1 MTVTAE
7 TALILLFKP
16 LQLGD
21 VRSGAMVTTTVHLKQ
36 VFILAHTVIC
46 HKSQDSE
53 LANVLPFEIFY

>member
-21 VRSGAMVTTTVHLKQ
+21 VRSGTMVTTTVRLKQ
-36 VFILAHTVIC
+36 VFTLARVE
-46 HKSQDSE
+46 KSHGDS
-53 LANVLPFEIFY
+53 V